1 MRLKG
6 VQPNY
11 ITFISVL
18 YACGQGGLVDEGW
31 ELFSSMTSDY
41 GIPPQEDHYACMV
54 NLLCRAGCIKEAEEL
69 ILRMP
74 FQPGVLV
81 WKTLL
86 GACHVY
92 GDMEIGKRAAEHVLN
107 LDRRDPSTY
116 VVLSNLFAGFSN
128 WDSVGM
134 MRELMET
141 RDVKKM
147 PGSSW
152 IEIEK
157 NPSLLPKFGGFM

>member
-1 MRLKG
+1 
-6 VQPNY
+6 
-11 ITFISVL
+11 
-18 YACGQGGLVDEGW
+18 
-31 ELFSSMTSDY
+31 
-41 GIPPQEDHYACMV
+41 
-54 NLLCRAGCIKEAEEL
+54 
-69 ILRMP
+69 
-74 FQPGVLV
+74 
-81 WKTLL
+81 
-86 GACHVY
+86 
-92 GDMEIGKRAAEHVLN
+92 
-107 LDRRDPSTY
+107 
-116 VVLSNLFAGFSN
+116 VLSNLFAGFSN